1 MLLLGCID
9 LVGEAVYRRM
19 RLEEGNRA
27 PSNLF
32 EVLLAGELC
41 EGDIPRLTA
50 DAWTMCEYPTR
61 VEEPHIWLAMFHR
74 IGYRNAAGAGLTAP
88 TRSFLYRGASIRFH
102 HENICGLDIVN
113 RPASRT

>member
-1 MLLLGCID
+1 MDFTTPSPG
-9 LVGEAVYRRM
+9 YRTTP
-19 RLEEGNRA
+19 EE
-27 PSNLF
+27 
-32 EVLLAGELC
+32 
-41 EGDIPRLTA
+41 RLTA
-50 DAWTMCEYPTR
+50 FLVGDLQRHYPNHEGKMMPYPTR